1 MPDLNRE
8 IIPHTPSLG
17 KQLVKIGKKKKKA
30 IAERAVLSGV
40 YCVLQ
45 QRKLTQWIGRKMGL
59 LSSLV
64 GKCVCFIAWLF
75 THHQRSLRH
84 INGM

>member
-17 KQLVKIGKKKKKA
+17 KQLVKIEKKKA

-45 QRKLTQWIGRKMGL
+45 QRKLTHWTGRKMGL
-59 LSSLV
+59 LSSFV
-64 GKCVCFIAWLF
+64 GKYVWFIAWLF
-75 THHQRSLRH
+75 TYRQRSLRR